1 MKKLFLLCAM
11 CLMILTMP
19 AQSRSNSKIKLI
31 EKQRAGV
38 AFKSSEVELLEVE
51 SSWKS
56 LSLAYYTDLG
66 LPSGTKWGTMNES
79 EHYRYADAVS
89 KFGNSLPTTSQW
101 NELRNNCTWIW
112 DEKENAYKV
121 VGPNG
126 NSIML
131 PCAGYRSGDNWALK
145 SLGYGQYWS
154 STPDGTENA
163 WCFSFRASKV
173 EGLGLIDKQQGLSV
187 RCVLNK

>member
-11 CLMILTMP
+11 CLMTLTMP
-19 AQSRSNSKIKLI
+19 AQSRFKSMIKSI

-38 AFKSSEVELLEVE
+38 AFKSSEVKLSEVE
-51 SSWKS
+51 SSKLKS
-56 LSLAYYTDLG
+56 LLLAYYTEYYTDLG
-66 LPSGTKWGTMNES
+66 LPSGTKWENVNES
-79 EHYRYADAVS
+79 EHYKYADAVS
-89 KFGNSLPTTSQW
+89 KFGNRLPTTSQW
-101 NELRNNCTWIW
+101 DELRNNCTWIW

-131 PCAGYRSGDNWALK
+131 PCAGYRSRDNWALK

-154 STPDGTENA
+154 STPDGTENDG
-163 WCFSFRASKV
+163 ASVSAHLKLK
-173 EGLGLIDKQQGLSV
+173 G
-187 RCVLNK
+187 

>member
-1 MKKLFLLCAM
+1 M
-11 CLMILTMP
+11 CLMTLTMQ
-19 AQSRSNSKIKLI
+19 AQSSKYLRSILKKFSPVVQATL
-31 EKQRAGV
+31 
-38 AFKSSEVELLEVE
+38 
-51 SSWKS
+51 
-56 LSLAYYTDLG
+56 YTDLG
-66 LPSGTKWGTMNES
+66 LPSGTKWEKVNES

-89 KFGNSLPTTSQW
+89 KFGNRLPTISQW
-101 NELRNNCTWIW
+101 EELRNNCTWIW

-131 PCAGYRSGDNWALK
+131 PCAGYRSEDNWALK